1 VEGGGWGRTA
11 DHRLRAERRL
21 SKILLMAHD
30 DHMSP
35 WAVHFTS
42 ASAGSFDAPGEESGY
57 DNMTSILW
65 HRRIEPVEEPHG
77 AGREIPELSEAHRPA
92 CFSEIPLH
100 LLSPLIEHRSDY
112 GIGFSQDFLLACG
125 GGRVLYLEQEG
136 RPAEAAKRLIESK
149 RTEPIDPEDP
159 LWELTPLIEFP
170 VTGSLDDWRWERE
183 WRVPGGLA
191 FDVADVAF
199 LFIPE
204 ELHHKALQFF
214 SDHKFAG
221 SGPAYICPYID
232 PRWGRSRIEKALAE
246 VPVELPPSEAAV
258 AERMSWIF

>member
-1 VEGGGWGRTA
+1 
-11 DHRLRAERRL
+11 
-21 SKILLMAHD
+21 MAHD
-30 DHMSP
+30 DHMSS

-77 AGREIPELSEAHRPA
+77 GGREIAELSEVHRPA

-100 LLSPLIEHRSDY
+100 LLGSLIEHRSDY
-112 GIGFSQDFLLACG
+112 GIGFSQEFLLASG

-136 RPAEAAKRLIESK
+136 RPAAAAKRLIESK
-149 RTEPIDPEDP
+149 RAEPFDPEDP
-159 LWELTPLIEFP
+159 LWELTPFIEFP

-221 SGPAYICPYID
+221 TGPAYICPYID
-232 PRWGRSRIEKALAE
+232 PQWDRSRIEKALAD

-258 AERMSWIF
+258 AERMSWSF